1 MALSATGTVAPPNR
15 MPLMRGTL
23 QMVLSA
29 MARYRGLMESPTRW
43 RPMRAADLPAVTSLA
58 DAIHTEHPEDAA
70 VFAERLALYPV
81 GCLVLQ
87 GEGGISGY
95 AIAHPW
101 TATAP
106 PALDSLLG
114 ALPAGPDAFHLHDIV
129 LDPAARGRGHAAA
142 VLAMLFGQAVR
153 LRLPRATLVAVAGTA
168 DYWQRQG
175 FRPIPPR
182 DAAALESYGPG
193 AAFMARHLYG

>member
-1 MALSATGTVAPPNR
+1 M
-15 MPLMRGTL
+15 
-23 QMVLSA
+23 Q
-29 MARYRGLMESPTRW
+29 
-43 RPMRAADLPAVTSLA
+43 AADLPAVTSLA
-58 DAIHTEHPEDAA
+58 DAIHAEHPEDPA

-87 GEGGISGY
+87 GEGPIRGY

-106 PALDSLLG
+106 PALDSLLR
-114 ALPAGPDAFHLHDIV
+114 ALPAGPDALHLHDIA

-142 VLAMLFGQAVR
+142 VLAMLLGQAVR
-153 LRLPRATLVAVAGTA
+153 LRLLRATLVAVAGTV

-182 DAAALESYGPG
+182 DAVALESYGPG
-193 AAFMARHLYG
+193 AAFMARHLSG

>member
-1 MALSATGTVAPPNR
+1 M
-15 MPLMRGTL
+15 
-23 QMVLSA
+23 Q
-29 MARYRGLMESPTRW
+29 
-43 RPMRAADLPAVTSLA
+43 AADLPAVTALA
-58 DAIHTEHPEDAA
+58 DAIHAEHPEDAA

-87 GEGGISGY
+87 GEGGIRGY
-95 AIAHPW
+95 TIAHPW
-101 TATAP
+101 TAAAP
-106 PALDSLLG
+106 PVLDSLLG

-142 VLAMLFGQAVR
+142 ALAMLFGQAAG
-153 LRLPRATLVAVAGTA
+153 LGLPRATLVAVAGTA

-182 DAAALESYGPG
+182 DPAALESYGPG
-193 AAFMARHLYG
+193 STFMARHLSG